1 MLGTGDASPPSILLS
16 VADLSADLYN
26 STTALEATSAEDQPQ
41 ASGTGAAGAASA
53 SEAGSARSLT
63 VGAPVNFEDRSRWE
77 RFSMQARLAAIASAA
92 TEAQLITELG
102 LYGTAGKAAQAQLR
116 SQRGPGATD
125 WLDASS
131 GDIHTVCL
139 ATRLLVYIFADA
151 WVVEGATCPFPNCPG
166 EPTGAHAMG
175 CTRQHIRGPNAVHT
189 GMKRALQ
196 RALRDVGI
204 GWVGSEEKGIFE
216 LVGGRDFSAD
226 TVIWPLGLACSANK
240 YLQHRGIIIDT
251 SVRSA
256 TSSVYTSP
264 VGRSSATVDGYAAAE
279 GEKQKER
286 HHKDCIERSRWA
298 FVPSVQET
306 DGRFG
311 HSLLQLM
318 HNVATHAGIAAGGTQ
333 DDVAAR
339 TCQVEALLR
348 RSLSIALARE
358 QAERVIA
365 YARGAALAGR
375 RVTTTSTLLSQSGP
389 QD

>member
-1 MLGTGDASPPSILLS
+1 
-16 VADLSADLYN
+16 
-26 STTALEATSAEDQPQ
+26 
-41 ASGTGAAGAASA
+41 
-53 SEAGSARSLT
+53 
-63 VGAPVNFEDRSRWE
+63 
-77 RFSMQARLAAIASAA
+77 MQARLGAIASEAY
-92 TEAQLITELG
+92 EAQLITELEAN
-102 LYGTAGKAAQAQLR
+102 GTAGKVAQAQLR

-125 WLDASS
+125 WLDATS
-131 GDIHTVCL
+131 GDIQTVCL
-139 ATRLLVYIFADA
+139 ATRLLVYLFAEA
-151 WVVEGATCPFPNCPG
+151 WTVEGTTCPFPNCTAPG
-166 EPTGAHAMG
+166 GPTGAHAMG
-175 CTRQHIRGPNAVHT
+175 CTRQHLRGPNAVHT
-189 GMKRALQ
+189 GMTRALQ

-204 GWVGSEEKGIFE
+204 GWVGNEEKGIFK

-226 TVIWPLGLACSANK
+226 TVIGPLGLSCSANK
-240 YLQHRGIIIDT
+240 YLHSRGVIIDT

-286 HHKDCIERSRWA
+286 HHKDCIQRSRWA

-318 HNVATHAGIAAGGTQ
+318 HHVATHVGNAAGGTQ

-339 TCQVEALLR
+339 TCQVEAFLR

-375 RVTTTSTLLSQSGP
+375 GVATTSTLLSQSGP
-389 QD
+389 